1 MMHNLAHSNIS
12 FNQLII
18 FFASLLGEYLAL
30 TGARLNAKEM
40 IAAGL
45 ATHFV
50 LSEVRL

>member
-1 MMHNLAHSNIS
+1 MKHKSLQYQFQSAYH
-12 FNQLII
+12 LLG
-18 FFASLLGEYLAL
+18 SLLGEYLAL

-40 IAAGL
+40 VAAGL

>member
-1 MMHNLAHSNIS
+1 
-12 FNQLII
+12 
-18 FFASLLGEYLAL
+18 L

-50 LSEVRL
+50 PSEVRHSAFTIHIHDGSGA